1 MDPARHQLFLHN
13 TLINMVV
20 SATTR
25 ASQLQSEARSD
36 FKAATKKSRL
46 TRLLDGQAYLI
57 IRGKEFA
64 LFFSIILFKGGWSIF
79 GLRRTKKA
87 GKPDWMREIW
97 INGWIEKGW
106 NNSSAKTRK
115 NFGQKKSVKNAVKV
129 GPFSRK
135 CPKNGHFFNNFLN
148 FTPYILF
155 LSNDFRLNRLVRI
168 CRFQKHI
175 IHMRTIRTSEITV
188 TPENQY
194 WPPHLKHIFLIIESF
209 ILLRNICTVI
219 D

>member
-1 MDPARHQLFLHN
+1 MG
-13 TLINMVV
+13 
-20 SATTR
+20 
-25 ASQLQSEARSD
+25 E
-36 FKAATKKSRL
+36 
-46 TRLLDGQAYLI
+46 
-57 IRGKEFA
+57 IR
-64 LFFSIILFKGGWSIF
+64 
-79 GLRRTKKA
+79 
-87 GKPDWMREIW
+87 

-168 CRFQKHI
+168 CRFQKYI
-175 IHMRTIRTSEITV
+175 IHMRTIHTSEITV

-194 WPPHLKHIFLIIESF
+194 WPPPPLKSIIIRASWNRKRVFTARAGE
-209 ILLRNICTVI
+209 LLRNGYDQVCFWRVKLINLIQATGPRWTRTLETGKLPTVRENRATRTRPAWKSKATSNSWSLWKPPLRSPETI
-219 D
+219 QCRKRKGGQ